1 MSIAY
6 SPIANLSHAA
16 EPPAVAPRVL
26 LVEDEPMLLRS
37 LTRLL
42 RASGALVTQAANG
55 LIALQLMKVRRF
67 DVLLTDLN
75 MPDMGGLELAVR
87 IREVDAG
94 LAVVV
99 MTGSPCVETAI
110 RAVELGVLRYL
121 LKPVLPEQLLGSVL
135 DAARTS
141 RERREAPV
149 VNVSFA
155 TPQLDPLEE
164 RFDAGLAALWMA
176 YQPIYKVDGTLCGYE
191 ALVRSDEASMATPI
205 RLLEAGEQLRRV
217 HDLGRAIRAAVA
229 KLLYRTSE
237 VVLFVN
243 LHPLDLIDERLFSDD
258 DPLSK
263 HASRVII
270 EITERAALDE
280 VPNSESRIRALR
292 DLGFRVAV
300 DDLGAGYA
308 GLASLAQLSPEV
320 VKIDMSLIRNI
331 DSDVVKQKLV
341 RMVASVSHEL
351 GATVVG
357 EGIETEAE
365 RLMAIELG
373 CDLLQGYLLG
383 RPSRT
388 PDIAGA

>member
-1 MSIAY
+1 M
-6 SPIANLSHAA
+6 
-16 EPPAVAPRVL
+16 APSVL

-42 RASGALVTQAANG
+42 RASGALVTQANNG
-55 LIALQLMKVRRF
+55 LIALQLIKVRRF

-75 MPDMGGLELAVR
+75 MPDMGGLELAAR

-94 LAVVV
+94 LAVVL

-155 TPQLDPLEE
+155 MPQIDPLEE
-164 RFDAGLAALWMA
+164 RFEAGLAALWMA
-176 YQPIYKVDGTLCGYE
+176 YQPIYKVDGILYGYE
-191 ALVRSDEASMATPI
+191 ALVRSDEASMATPL
-205 RLLEAGEQLRRV
+205 RLLDAADELRRV
-217 HDLGRAIRAAVA
+217 HDLGRAIRSAVSR
-229 KLLYRTSE
+229 LLDRAPE
-237 VVLFVN
+237 VELFVN
-243 LHPLDLIDERLFSDD
+243 LHPLDLIDERLFSND
-258 DPLSK
+258 DPLAK

-280 VPNSESRIRALR
+280 IPNSESRIRALR

-320 VKIDMSLIRNI
+320 VKIDMSLIRNV

-341 RMVASVSHEL
+341 RMVAAVSHDL
-351 GATVVG
+351 GATVVA
-357 EGIETEAE
+357 EGIETEGE

-388 PDIAGA
+388 PEIKEI